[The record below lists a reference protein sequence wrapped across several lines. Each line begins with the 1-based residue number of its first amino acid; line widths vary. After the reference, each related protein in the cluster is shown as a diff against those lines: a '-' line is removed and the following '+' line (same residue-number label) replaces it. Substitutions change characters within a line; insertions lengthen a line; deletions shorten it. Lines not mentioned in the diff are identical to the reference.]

1 MKTSLTTVLF
11 CLGLIACTPNLIA
24 EPAPGQAIE
33 TFIQRMSD
41 EHGFDR
47 DEVTRILAEA
57 TDMQDTIRERFQRS
71 AERTWTWGRYRKNFI
86 NEARIRN
93 GLAFWQAHAPLFE
106 QAEREYGI
114 PQSVLAAIVG
124 VETNYGRNAGRI
136 RVLDTLYTQAFFMP
150 ESERRTRFGRR
161 ELESFLVL
169 TKQERIDPLS
179 VKGSYAGA
187 MGQPQFIASS
197 YLNYAVDF
205 DHDGQR
211 DLWQST
217 ADVIGSVANYF
228 HRHNWHPGEAVTVPV
243 SGVGPAHASL
253 VTGENERPRPPKQ
266 TVGGLRAAGIEVPA
280 AIDDTM
286 PVSLVELTDG
296 QDKSY
301 WAALHNLYVI
311 TRYNH
316 SYLYA
321 MAVHHLSERMND
333 LYRME
338 QQHAEA
344 TN

>member
-1 MKTSLTTVLF
+1 MKSFPSILLF
-11 CLGLIACTPNLIA
+11 CLGLIACTPNLSA
-24 EPAPGQAIE
+24 KPAADQAIE
-33 TFIQRMSD
+33 DLITRMTQ

-47 DEVTRILAEA
+47 AEVEHILADA
-57 TDMQDTIRERFQRS
+57 ADLQDTIRERFQRS

-86 NEARIRN
+86 NDARIRN
-93 GLAFWQAHAPLFE
+93 GLSFWRAHESLFAE
-106 QAEREYGI
+106 AEREYGI

-124 VETNYGRNAGRI
+124 VETNFGRNAGRI

-161 ELESFLVL
+161 ELESFLL
-169 TKQERIDPLS
+169 LAKQERIDPLT

-205 DHDGQR
+205 DHDGRR

-217 ADVIGSVANYF
+217 ADVVGSVANYF
-228 HRHNWHPGEAVTVPV
+228 HRHGWRRGEAVTVPV
-243 SGVGPAHASL
+243 TGVGAEHADL
-253 VTGENERPRPPKQ
+253 IINENDRPKPPRQ
-266 TVGGLRAAGIEVPA
+266 TVGALRAAGIKVPA
-280 AIDDTM
+280 GIADDK
-286 PVSLVELTDG
+286 PVSLVELTDDNG
-296 QDKSY
+296 KSY

-321 MAVHHLSERMND
+321 MAVYQLSERMND
-333 LYRME
+333 LYQTE

-344 TN
+344 SH